1 MFFIFFLSNLFNDFL
16 ATYFVIFKITKDLI
30 EKLPTV
36 KLVAVFGAG
45 YNNIDTKMLQSKNIK
60 VSNTPKVLDD
70 TCANQAMLLILATA
84 REFTK
89 GLDFLIN

>member
-1 MFFIFFLSNLFNDFL
+1 
-16 ATYFVIFKITKDLI
+16 
-30 EKLPTV
+30 
-36 KLVAVFGAG
+36 
-45 YNNIDTKMLQSKNIK
+45 MLQSKNIK